1 VRYWAW
7 TVIFD
12 LDLLRDRYE
21 KELRPIL
28 GNPDREDLTLQL
40 WRDAIEEE
48 RRRLLGS
55 WQMPKF
61 RVTHCVLR
69 RAQPHPD
76 QTGVARR
83 RWENTTGCD
92 SARIARTFLRDQ
104 SALYTAPVG
113 YRAASHPDETEQYF
127 WILDR
132 ACSLSVQNFIFETS
146 FSLRL

>member
-1 VRYWAW
+1 VKYLAW

-55 WQMPKF
+55 
-61 RVTHCVLR
+61 
-69 RAQPHPD
+69 
-76 QTGVARR
+76 
-83 RWENTTGCD
+83 
-92 SARIARTFLRDQ
+92 
-104 SALYTAPVG
+104 
-113 YRAASHPDETEQYF
+113 
-127 WILDR
+127 
-132 ACSLSVQNFIFETS
+132 
-146 FSLRL
+146 